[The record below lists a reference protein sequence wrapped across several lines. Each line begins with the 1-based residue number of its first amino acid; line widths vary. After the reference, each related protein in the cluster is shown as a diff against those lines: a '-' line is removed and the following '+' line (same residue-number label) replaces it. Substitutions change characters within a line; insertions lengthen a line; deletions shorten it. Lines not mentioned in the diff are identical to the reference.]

1 MRLPSPSRYYLQIA
15 GVVLTLGSDSLAFI
29 PSRPT
34 TTKLSLGE
42 RRIQSVVALQHNDQQ
57 TDCNVAEQRLAGYDP
72 ACAMQFKVLTC
83 SATSCSAKR
92 SSLGLDEYSTFSAFF
107 ERIEDRIP
115 EMRVEETSC
124 LGSCKKAPCVAIEHD
139 EYEGTVALEGMDS
152 FEFSDRV
159 FHRVIDEGDADRVWA
174 CVENAVQVMSEG
186 GGEDTDANEE

>member
-1 MRLPSPSRYYLQIA
+1 MKAPSLSSRFMLIT
-15 GVVLTLGSDSLAFI
+15 GVGITLGDTAAFT

-34 TTKLSLGE
+34 STKTSWQVE
-42 RRIQSVVALQHNDQQ
+42 RRRQSVVVSHNDQQ
-57 TDCNVAEQRLAGYDP
+57 SLAEQRLAAYDP
-72 ACAMQFKVLTC
+72 TCAVQFKVLTC
-83 SATSCSAKR
+83 NASSCAQKR
-92 SSLGLDEYSTFSAFF
+92 KVLGLDEYSTFSAFF

-139 EYEGTVALEGMDS
+139 EYEGTVALEGMDA

-174 CVENAVQVMSEG
+174 CIENAVQVMSEG
-186 GGEDTDANEE
+186 GGGDTSVEEQG